1 MSTHSFTTSS
11 AFTRTASA
19 YIASKVAADLRAMR
33 AYYGMPSESKILD
46 YQKEM
51 NELLPGGYVSSVQYG
66 FKRNERKIVV
76 LEYEHRPSGLRD
88 DNSGRVF
95 PRADVSGAE
104 WFSFLTTS
112 AKWDALHESTKKQI
126 RLRLPFQ
133 RSEGHEPRDGDGY
146 WTADK
151 SYSAEGAGAQRRT
164 FRPH

>member
-1 MSTHSFTTSS
+1 MSTQSFTTSS
-11 AFTRTASA
+11 AYTRTASA
-19 YIASKVAADLRAMR
+19 YIASKVAADLRAMH
-33 AYYGMPSESKILD
+33 AYYGWPSEPKIVD
-46 YQKEM
+46 YQKEL

-66 FKRNERKIVV
+66 FKRDEKKIVV

-95 PRADVSGAE
+95 PRANISGAE
-104 WFSFLTTS
+104 WFSFLTYS
-112 AKWDALHESTKKQI
+112 AKWDSLLDSDKKQI

-151 SYSAEGAGAQRRT
+151 SYSSEGAGAQRRT
-164 FRPH
+164 FRPY

>member
-11 AFTRTASA
+11 AFTKTASA
-19 YIASKVAADLRAMR
+19 YIASKVSADLRAMS
-33 AYYGMPSESKILD
+33 AYYGRPSESEIAD
-46 YQKEM
+46 YQEEL

-66 FKRNERKIVV
+66 FKRNGKKIVV

-95 PRADVSGAE
+95 SRADVSGAE
-104 WFSFLTTS
+104 WFSFLTYS
-112 AKWDALHESTKKQI
+112 AKWDALHDGAKKQI

-146 WTADK
+146 WAADK
-151 SYSAEGAGAQRRT
+151 SYSAQGAGAQRRT